1 MHLKD
6 NEKKYVVAGRF
17 IRNLKKK
24 IYKYLSSILKNSY
37 INKLHDT
44 ADSYNNTY
52 HRPIKMKPVDVKS
65 GKYIDFNVKYNYKDA
80 KF

>member
-1 MHLKD
+1 M
-6 NEKKYVVAGRF
+6 
-17 IRNLKKK
+17 KKK
-24 IYKYLSSILKNSY
+24 IYKYLSSILKNSD

-44 ADSYNNTY
+44 VDSYNNTY
-52 HRPIKMKPVDVKS
+52 HRPIKMKPVDVKL